1 MSRAA
6 WKCWKEVP
14 VTEWTGL
21 PKYKSHAYSRMQQVN
36 KRNGVAI
43 VLQPNTTK
51 LQSTVTGMN
60 FTATTNI
67 DWNIWWANRQLNN
80 PSKTLTT
87 RDEYAAEYRLVCWI
101 CKQQRK
107 RNRQVKGEQEKL
119 KYETTVGEAGAATDL
134 TPSKSWTTGTHRL
147 IKFTWD
153 EESNKTNKRD

>member
-107 RNRQVKGEQEKL
+107 RNRQVKGEQEKAQIWNHGWWSGSCNGPYSVKIL
-119 KYETTVGEAGAATDL
+119 DNRYTQTDQVYVGRR
-134 TPSKSWTTGTHRL
+134 KQ
-147 IKFTWD
+147 
-153 EESNKTNKRD
+153 